1 MRRKHTTF
9 TANGKLI
16 LPCLIFLMGAA
27 VRLYLFGSVPAGC
40 QMDEAYGAWNAFSL
54 YHCGID
60 SAGYSYPVYFEAW
73 GGGQN
78 ALNSYL
84 MLPWIALFGGH
95 VNAYV
100 IRLPQVLLSLATIA
114 AVYFLAKKIFDRYTA
129 LWAMFLVSICP
140 WHIMMSRWGLES
152 NLAPGFLILG
162 LCFFVYGLDRGPL
175 LLLSALCYG
184 LSLYSYATIWPIVP
198 LMIGLQILYA
208 LAHRHLKLSG
218 WAIPAAVLL
227 GLMAAPLICFFLV
240 NMGILPS
247 FKIGPFSVYRMTYF
261 RSGELA
267 HSLSDCFQNLKNMC
281 RLFIY
286 QDNVRPYDVIMPYG
300 FFYDL
305 GRFFIAAGIA
315 ALLYQSARSIASKKY
330 EPAVFLLIQ
339 LFGAGLVGI
348 LITVSMTQI
357 NCAYIPLMMAGA
369 VGMVSSVRLIKYL
382 LNKISQKT
390 ASLIACVFS
399 ILILVSFFWQFGNFS
414 RDYFTSYRELV
425 SAYFQEGTD
434 EAVKTAYRIADER
447 GRNVAIND
455 ALKYPNVLLSLE
467 IPADEYLRTAVYSD
481 VPPSPSSFQKEDV
494 TIYMGYDLEH
504 LDPDNVYLIY
514 TTDLAGFEGWESIS
528 FGYWFVVYQA

>member
-1 MRRKHTTF
+1 MRQKHTIFSTRCKWIF
-9 TANGKLI
+9 
-16 LPCLIFLMGAA
+16 PCLIFLLGAA

-40 QMDEAYGAWNAFSL
+40 HMDEAYGAWNAFSL

-60 SAGYSYPVYFEAW
+60 SAGHSYPVYFEAW

-100 IRLPQVLLSLATIA
+100 IRLPQILLSLATII
-114 AVYFLAKKIFDRYTA
+114 AVYFLVKKLFNENMA

-162 LCFFVYGLDRGPL
+162 LCFFVYGLEHSPL

-184 LSLYSYATIWPIVP
+184 FSLYSYATIWPVVP
-198 LMIGLQILYA
+198 LMIGLQILYS
-208 LAHRHLKLSG
+208 LMHHRLKLSG
-218 WAIPAAVLL
+218 WAISSALLL

-240 NMGILPS
+240 NMGVLPS
-247 FKIGPFSVYRMTYF
+247 FRIGPFSVYQLTYF

-267 HSLSDCFQNLKNMC
+267 HTLSDCFHNFKNMC
-281 RLFIY
+281 RLFLL
-286 QDNVRPYDVIMPYG
+286 QDNMRPYDIIMPYG

-305 GRFFIAAGIA
+305 GRFFIAIGIL
-315 ALLYQSARSIASKKY
+315 ALLYRTIKSFVRKKY

-339 LFGAGLVGI
+339 LIGAGLVGI

-357 NCAYIPLMMAGA
+357 NCAYIPLMITGA
-369 VGMVSSVRLIKYL
+369 LGVDVSARLLK
-382 LNKISQKT
+382 KISEKASQK
-390 ASLIACVFS
+390 ASAIVPGAFCLCVF
-399 ILILVSFFWQFGNFS
+399 LFFFYQFGNFS
-414 RDYFTSYRELV
+414 REYFTAYRNLV
-425 SAYFQEGTD
+425 SAYFQDGTD
-434 EAVKTAYRIADER
+434 KAVKTAYRIAQER
-447 GRNVAIND
+447 SCDIAVND

-467 IPADEYLRTAVYSD
+467 IPADDYLRTVVYSD
-481 VPPSPSSFQKEDV
+481 VLPSPSSFQKENV
-494 TIYMGYDLEH
+494 TIYMGIDFEH
-504 LDPDNVYLIY
+504 LNPDNVYLIY
-514 TTDLAGFEGWESIS
+514 TTDLPLFEGWENIP
-528 FGYWFVVYQA
+528 FGDWFVVYR